1 MVLSLQINV
10 LDFNLYANLINLFF
24 KLDLIQIGDHKMDF
38 LILSLKHASLLII
51 FPIKTNFIR

>member
-1 MVLSLQINV
+1 MLSLQINV

>member
-1 MVLSLQINV
+1 MLSLQINV

-24 KLDLIQIGDHKMDF
+24 KLDLIQIGDPKMDF
-38 LILSLKHASLLII
+38 LILSLKHDSLLII